1 MALAQ
6 MLQGWATEAIARRVM
21 AVTGA
26 RSSLQ
31 DFAGPPGDA
40 GLFGPESMAWRVHEH
55 FTAMM
60 VGGLSSL
67 MVQALHPRALAA
79 VWDHSDFRH
88 DLRGRLGRTAYFV
101 AATTYGGRALAM
113 RTIERVNT
121 IHAQALGT
129 DLQGQ
134 AYAANDPVLIRWVHL
149 VEVTSFLSAFQ
160 HLSPRPLSVAEG
172 DRYIAE
178 MSQIGHL
185 LGAVDLPQTLH
196 ASAQA
201 LLDFQSALRCDER
214 TREILRVIASYPSD
228 WLDRPFMTLVM
239 RSAFDL
245 MPEWA
250 LQRMGRARSCEAQ
263 VQARRLALGLAGEPI
278 QWMLAQQGVAATA
291 RRRVCSAAPL
301 GGAGHGAVAL

>member
-6 MLQGWATEAIARRVM
+6 MLQGWANEAITRRVI

-121 IHAQALGT
+121 IHARALGT

-149 VEVTSFLSAFQ
+149 VEVTSFLAAFQ
-160 HLSPRPLSVAEG
+160 HLSPRPLSAAEC
-172 DRYIAE
+172 DRYIHE
-178 MSQIGHL
+178 
-185 LGAVDLPQTLH
+185 
-196 ASAQA
+196 
-201 LLDFQSALRCDER
+201 ALRAYDDQLVFDAR
-214 TREILRVIASYPSD
+214 TRETVHCIETYPTEPP
-228 WLDRPFMTLVM
+228 DRPFMALVM
-239 RSAFDL
+239 RAAFDL
-245 MPEWA
+245 MPDWA
-250 LQRMGRARSCEAQ
+250 LQRMGRHRASG
-263 VQARRLALGLAGEPI
+263 VQMQCTRRALQWAGQPVE
-278 QWMLAQQGVAATA
+278 WMLAQRGVAAVA
-291 RRRVCSAAPL
+291 RRRMGRA
-301 GGAGHGAVAL
+301 